1 MVTVCLI
8 KACKFKIFTPAPE
21 KRMGLAWQKFDA
33 ELTGTVG
40 FVSKVPEGGA
50 FEQLNTPDFS

>member
-1 MVTVCLI
+1 
-8 KACKFKIFTPAPE
+8 
-21 KRMGLAWQKFDA
+21 MGLAWQKFDA